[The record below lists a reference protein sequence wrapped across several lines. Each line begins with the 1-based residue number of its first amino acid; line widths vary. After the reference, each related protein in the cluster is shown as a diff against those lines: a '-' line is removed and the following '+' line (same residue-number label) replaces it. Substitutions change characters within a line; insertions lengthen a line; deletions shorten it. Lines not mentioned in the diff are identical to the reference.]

1 MRNVNDAQLRMMSVK
16 ELRELK
22 QNIDVAIRSA
32 IARSR
37 ITGSNTTDSAK
48 PAEPKKLDLEQERDA
63 WQAARR

>member
-1 MRNVNDAQLRMMSVK
+1 MRHVNDAQLQLMSVK

-22 QNIDVAIRSA
+22 QNIDAAIRSA

-37 ITGSNTTDSAK
+37 NTVSRSADSDK
-48 PAEPKKLDLEQERDA
+48 PVEPKKLNLEQERDA